1 MQVSDHYRTVFCHY
15 YLQTAKRSYL
25 GFCSAQSA
33 ESMDDMQSGQPYFL
47 PSLPSLSLTLTPQLL
62 FNNLMCAC
70 KKYVCFAVFVIYCS
84 SNFKNSLLLT
94 LCCQCATNQQV
105 MYLQPQHTYPGAQG
119 GMIIIQ
125 PSGAMTTMPQGYPV
139 TAQQQ
144 GYLPQQVNKS

>member
-1 MQVSDHYRTVFCHY
+1 
-15 YLQTAKRSYL
+15 
-25 GFCSAQSA
+25 
-33 ESMDDMQSGQPYFL
+33 
-47 PSLPSLSLTLTPQLL
+47 
-62 FNNLMCAC
+62 
-70 KKYVCFAVFVIYCS
+70 
-84 SNFKNSLLLT
+84 
-94 LCCQCATNQQV
+94 